1 MFGKTDFS
9 APNTGIGKPSQTA
22 DLAFASNA
30 LKSGGLHSKKSVE
43 NQSMGSAGGKQ
54 STVGFTLG
62 RKTPDT
68 GKLGGEPQS
77 KSYGAPTLKMLNPEL
92 FKEIEKQEKQMKD
105 PIFVSVRNL
114 KERYGYHEMRVQR
127 IQRRTEEL
135 TRELE
140 AKNEEMLRK
149 KKAQQLKQEAQ

>member
-1 MFGKTDFS
+1 
-9 APNTGIGKPSQTA
+9 
-22 DLAFASNA
+22 
-30 LKSGGLHSKKSVE
+30 
-43 NQSMGSAGGKQ
+43 MGSGKGQ

-62 RKTPDT
+62 RKTPD
-68 GKLGGEPQS
+68 GKLGGEQS

-127 IQRRTEEL
+127 I
-135 TRELE
+135 
-140 AKNEEMLRK
+140 
-149 KKAQQLKQEAQ
+149 